1 MNSALKHLAERAL
14 IGSGVEL
21 FGRRAKTAD
30 TIVLAYH
37 DIVPA
42 GKALAGESSLH
53 LSQREFGR
61 QLDILSRTHD
71 VVSIRALAG
80 EPTLPTRPRVV
91 ITFDD
96 AYAGALAAG
105 VDELVKR
112 AIPATIFI
120 APALLGTVPW
130 WDALA
135 EPGSGTLED
144 ATREHALTALAGR
157 TATILKFAAERRT
170 TSARSTTLPRIATES
185 QIESVASAP
194 GITIGS
200 HTWSHPNLTALPQPE
215 LDAEMLLPLNWLKGR
230 FASFVPW
237 LAYPYGLFNEAVEKS
252 AERAG
257 YIGAFRIDGGW
268 LPRSGQSPSFA
279 LPRFNVTAGLS
290 LEGFRL
296 RAAGIGRGV

>member
-1 MNSALKHLAERAL
+1 VNSALKHLAERAL

-21 FGRRAKTAD
+21 FGRRAKTAA

-37 DIVPA
+37 DIVPT

-61 QLDILSRTHD
+61 QLDMLRRTHD
-71 VVSIRALAG
+71 VVSIDTLGG
-80 EPTLPTRPRVV
+80 EPISPTRPRVV

-105 VDELVKR
+105 VDELEKR
-112 AIPATIFI
+112 GMPATIFI
-120 APALLGTVPW
+120 APALLDSVPW

-135 EPGSGTLED
+135 DPGSGMLED
-144 ATREHALTALAGR
+144 GTREHALNALAGR
-157 TATILKFAAERRT
+157 TEAVLKLAAERRRP
-170 TSARSTTLPRIATES
+170 SAGSATLPRIATES

-200 HTWSHPNLTALPQPE
+200 HTWSHPNLTALPQAE
-215 LDAEMLLPLNWLKGR
+215 LEAEMMLPLTWLKDR

-237 LAYPYGLFNEAVEKS
+237 LAYPYGLFDAAVERS
-252 AERAG
+252 AETAG
-257 YIGAFRIDGGW
+257 YVGAFRIDGGW
-268 LPRSGQSPSFA
+268 LPRSAQSHSFA